1 MSHSTKRTLTI
12 AIILIVLA
20 TSVFGVMVYQVRAQ
34 GERLTEQIAI
44 LAAHN
49 TQKASYDRLEQ
60 ITNDSQA
67 DRAEIQSYFL
77 QKESDSID
85 FLNHVESLALTGGVA
100 LETDSLK
107 DITEKGGTKWIQATF
122 SFSGN
127 RENVENFIRI
137 LETLPYVARV
147 TNIEMGAQSSVLWN
161 AVVVMQVQVL
171 SYDTK

>member
-67 DRAEIQSYFL
+67 DRVEIQSYFL

-85 FLNHVESLALTGGVA
+85 FLNHVESLALTAGVA

-107 DITEKGGTKWIQATF
+107 DIAEKGGTKWIQATF

>member
-1 MSHSTKRTLTI
+1 MSHSTKKTLTI

-20 TSVFGVMVYQVRAQ
+20 MSVFGVMVYQVKAQ

-85 FLNHVESLALTGGVA
+85 FLNHVESLALTAGVA

-107 DITEKGGTKWIQATF
+107 DITEKGGAKWIQATF